1 VPISHALAAAVARLA
16 GRQHGT
22 VARWQLIALG
32 MTDSDIARWV
42 KQGRLHRLL
51 WGVYLVGHSVP
62 PPLAMEQ
69 AALLAC
75 HNEAILTH
83 RTGCVLWG
91 FLAADDGPVHVTT
104 RRHRG
109 RPKGVVVH
117 TTTRLE
123 RRDTTRRFDLP
134 ITTPAR
140 TLLDLAETAAELE
153 RAVEQAFALK
163 RVTERQLRDVIRR
176 YPGRRGAKVLAA
188 LLDYRGDT
196 GFTRSAAEDILRRL
210 LKAAHLPQPAV
221 NARLHGYEVDFYWP
235 EHKLIVEV
243 DSWQHHADR
252 RSFEH
257 DRAKRADLQA
267 RGYTVLPITARQLTH
282 EPEATIARIAAA
294 IALASAA

>member
-1 VPISHALAAAVARLA
+1 VQVKPALAAAIASLA
-16 GRQHGT
+16 ARQHG
-22 VARWQLIALG
+22 VVSHEQLLAIGMSRSAISRWLQ
-32 MTDSDIARWV
+32 
-42 KQGRLHRLL
+42 QGWFHAIHR
-51 WGVYLVGHSVP
+51 GVYLFGNPIP
-62 PPLAMEQ
+62 PPLALERG
-69 AALLAC
+69 ALLAC
-75 HNEAILTH
+75 RDDAVLSH
-83 RTGCVLWG
+83 RTATVQWG
-91 FLAADDGPVHVTT
+91 FLERDDGPIHVTT

-109 RPKGVVVH
+109 RPRGIQVH

-123 RRDTTRRFDLP
+123 RRDTTYRHNLA

-140 TLLDLAETAAELE
+140 TLLDLAEDPRELE

-176 YPGRRGAKVLAA
+176 HPGRRGAKTLTA

-196 GFTRSAAEDILRRL
+196 GFTRSTAEDILRALAR
-210 LKAAHLPQPAV
+210 KARLPQPLT
-221 NARLHGYEVDFYWP
+221 NQKLHGHEVDFYWRD
-235 EHKLIVEV
+235 LRLVVEV

-252 RSFEH
+252 HAFER

-267 RGYTVLPITARQLTH
+267 RGYTVLPITARQLKH